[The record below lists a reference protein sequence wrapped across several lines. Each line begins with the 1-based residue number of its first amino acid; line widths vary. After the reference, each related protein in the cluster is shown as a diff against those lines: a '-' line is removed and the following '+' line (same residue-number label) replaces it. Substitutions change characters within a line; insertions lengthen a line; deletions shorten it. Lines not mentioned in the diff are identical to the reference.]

1 MTLACVKSRCK
12 QINLAWYCRSVS
24 PTLTLRTLSLNGGR
38 LVTPTPAMDAKAFER
53 WADTCAKTG
62 CHPGFVAVSL
72 CNLDGDQVSRQIP
85 KGLAKLLIEQGRL
98 EDCELFVKKDNLL
111 FNVLLAE
118 EEVERQP
125 GDSDDDH
132 NQSVALTFDVL
143 KMQLPEDQRVLVGAS
158 ETFER
163 FTPLG
168 IPQMLIFVDRD

>member
-1 MTLACVKSRCK
+1 MPKEQSNDG
-12 QINLAWYCRSVS
+12 Q
-24 PTLTLRTLSLNGGR
+24 P
-38 LVTPTPAMDAKAFER
+38 PAV
-53 WADTCAKTG
+53 TG
-62 CHPGFVAVSL
+62 CHLGFVAVSL

-85 KGLAKLLIEQGRL
+85 LELAMLLIAQGRRH
-98 EDCELFVKKDNLL
+98 ECELFVKEDNLL

-132 NQSVALTFDVL
+132 NQSVAQSFEVL
-143 KMQLPEDQRVLVGAS
+143 KMQLPEDQRVLVEAS
-158 ETFER
+158 ENFER

>member
-1 MTLACVKSRCK
+1 
-12 QINLAWYCRSVS
+12 
-24 PTLTLRTLSLNGGR
+24 
-38 LVTPTPAMDAKAFER
+38 MDAKGAIER
-53 WADTCAKTG
+53 WAATCAVTG

-85 KGLAKLLIEQGRL
+85 LELATLLIAQGRL
-98 EDCELFVKKDNLL
+98 EDCELFVHEDNQL

-118 EEVERQP
+118 EAVERQP
-125 GDSDDDH
+125 GDSDDEH
-132 NQSVALTFDVL
+132 NQSVAQSFDVL
-143 KMQLPEDQRVLVGAS
+143 KEQLPEAQRVLVEAS

>member
-1 MTLACVKSRCK
+1 MDLEEKIK
-12 QINLAWYCRSVS
+12 Q
-24 PTLTLRTLSLNGGR
+24 
-38 LVTPTPAMDAKAFER
+38 
-53 WADTCAKTG
+53 WAATCADTG

-72 CNLDGDQVSRQIP
+72 CNLYGDQVSLQIP
-85 KGLAKLLIEQGRL
+85 LELAMLLIAQGRL
-98 EDCELFVKKDNLL
+98 KECELFVKEDNLL

-118 EEVERQP
+118 EKVERQP

-132 NQSVALTFDVL
+132 NQSVAQSFEVL
-143 KMQLPEDQRVLVGAS
+143 KMQLPEDQRVLVEAS